1 MTHLLFHLSRR
12 HLGACGPGARF
23 LAPVGAVARR
33 ARHWFSGHLPAI
45 EFISQAEE
53 DRRLEELQNRR

>member
-1 MTHLLFHLSRR
+1 MTHLLFHLSRSR
-12 HLGACGPGARF
+12 LGSGGGF

-33 ARHWFSGHLPAI
+33 ARSWVSAHLPGI

-53 DRRLEELQNRR
+53 DRRLEELQNLR